1 MIFIYI
7 VISSNEGNNDDS
19 SYDDSDLD
27 KSYIP
32 EKYSKHPNTGK

>member
-1 MIFIYI
+1 MIFNDI

-19 SYDDSDLD
+19 SYDDRDLD

-32 EKYSKHPNTGK
+32 EKNSKHLNAGK